1 MINFYLIAEVARL
14 EHEERVRLMAP
25 VPDFFEPMKADRPGW
40 VSRQVVRSLHAVAS
54 GLASLRRF
62 VKEQRVISIQRD
74 LRRAK
79 E

>member
-1 MINFYLIAEVARL
+1 MINLYLIAEVARL
-14 EHEERVRLMAP
+14 EHEERVRSLAP
-25 VPDFFEPMKADRPGW
+25 IPDFFDPMKADQPGW
-40 VSRQVVRSLHAVAS
+40 VSRQIVRSLHALGG

-62 VKEQRVISIQRD
+62 VKEQRANSIQRD

>member
-1 MINFYLIAEVARL
+1 MINFYVITEVARL
-14 EHEERVRLMAP
+14 EHEERVRSMAP
-25 VPDFFEPMKADRPGW
+25 IPDFFEPMKADQPGW
-40 VSRQVVRSLHAVAS
+40 VSRRIVRLLHALAS

-62 VKEQRVISIQRD
+62 AKEQRVISIQRD